1 MSRGVAGR
9 HDDLLAVAAAL
20 ERLALNIREEVD
32 RAMDD
37 DEDVQEPEEV
47 PVPVAEAVPVVPA
60 AGLRRGQRVRI
71 TIEDRYVNQIGT
83 LVDRRG
89 IHFWNIL
96 MDAADGGVSC
106 LIYKKESSFALI
118 IDN

>member
-32 RAMDD
+32 RDMDD
-37 DEDVQEPEEV
+37 DEDVQEPEE
-47 PVPVAEAVPVVPA
+47 VPVAEAVPVVPA